1 MEQIIVYFISMI
13 ETLAVMLVMALFLGS
28 GKLYGKFFGEK
39 RSIKYSI
46 IAGLFG
52 GLLAI
57 YGNLAAVQTSGGALV
72 SVRDMG
78 PMIAGFAGGPIGGVI
93 AGIIA
98 GVHRFT
104 MGGVTK
110 YACIVATF
118 LIGLAC
124 GLISKFSKLKQMKPW
139 HSLLIG
145 AGMELFHLSMVLLIV
160 RPFDT
165 ALQIVKEMIIPF
177 VLINAVGFTMMIAF
191 INYMENQRAMQA
203 ERSRMQ
209 SELHVA
215 STIQHSLLPK
225 LSDTYPGRDELDV
238 YATMIP
244 AKEVGGDF
252 YDIFFV
258 DSNRIAFLIGDVSG
272 KGIPAALFMASA
284 KTILQNCIR
293 DMPNLTSALSKAN
306 DALCEGNDAEM
317 FVTIWVGIL
326 NIETGE
332 LKFSSCGHN
341 PPILLSENKAEYIR
355 IKPGFVMAGMED
367 VQYRENTTQ
376 INKGDTIL
384 LYTDG
389 VVEAETKD
397 HKLYG
402 EERLIECLESLGDV
416 NAETLVDEVK
426 KSVDTFIN
434 GNSQFDDL
442 TMLCIKYNK

>member
-1 MEQIIVYFISMI
+1 METIVEYFISMI
-13 ETLAVMLVMALFLGS
+13 ETLAVMLVVALFLGS
-28 GKLYGKFFGEK
+28 GKLYSKFFGEK
-39 RSIKYSI
+39 RSIKFSI

-52 GLLAI
+52 GLLAV
-57 YGNLAAVQTSGGALV
+57 YGNLAALKTSGGALV

-78 PMIAGFAGGPIGGVI
+78 PMIAGFAGGPVGGVI

-104 MGGVTK
+104 MGGVTV
-110 YACIVATF
+110 YACMVATF

-145 AGMELFHLSMVLLIV
+145 AGMELFHLGMVLLIV
-160 RPFDT
+160 RPFET
-165 ALQIVKEMIIPF
+165 AVQVVREMIIPF
-177 VLINAVGFTMMIAF
+177 VLINAAGFTMMIAF
-191 INYMENQRAMQA
+191 INYMEKQRALQA
-203 ERSRMQ
+203 ERSKLQ

-244 AKEVGGDF
+244 AKAVGGDF
-252 YDIFFV
+252 YDVFFV
-258 DSNRIAFLIGDVSG
+258 DNNRIAFLIGDVSG
-272 KGIPAALFMASA
+272 KGIPAALFMANA
-284 KTILQNCIR
+284 KTVLQNCIR
-293 DMPNLTSALSKAN
+293 DLPDLTSALCKAN
-306 DALCEGNDAEM
+306 DVLCEGNDAEM

-341 PPILLSENKAEYIR
+341 PPVHISGNNAEFIR
-355 IKPGFVMAGMED
+355 IKSGFVMAGMED
-367 VQYRENTTQ
+367 VMYKENTWQ
-376 INKGDTIL
+376 LKKGDTIL

-389 VVEAETKD
+389 VVEAETKN
-397 HKLYG
+397 HELYG
-402 EERLIECLESLGDV
+402 EERLLSCLTSLKDAK
-416 NAETLVDEVK
+416 AETVVNEVK
-426 KSVDTFIN
+426 QSVDNFID
-434 GNSQFDDL
+434 GNDQFDDL
-442 TMLCIKYNK
+442 TMLCIKYK